1 MRLILGALLATLALN
16 LSAADG
22 QWIEDFDAAKKLA
35 AKEQRLILLDF
46 TGSDWCQPCKMLH
59 QRYYDTTE
67 FKSFAKQNLVLV
79 LVDFPFNKEQSAKQK
94 AANQKLAKTF
104 KVRGYPT
111 TVVLD
116 QSGKELYQEVGL
128 PDLDLAGV
136 IQRLASLKDGKTKMP

>member
-1 MRLILGALLATLALN
+1 MRLMLGFVLAIALN
-16 LSAADG
+16 LSAADEL
-22 QWIEDFDAAKKLA
+22 WTEDFAAAKKLA
-35 AKEQRLILLDF
+35 AKEERLILLDF

-59 QRYYDTTE
+59 QRYYDTKA
-67 FKSFAKQNLVLV
+67 FKEFAKKNLVLV

-94 AANQKLAKTF
+94 TANEKLAKSF

-116 QSGKELYQEVGL
+116 KSGAELYQEVGL

-136 IQRLASLKDGKTKMP
+136 IKRLSSLKAGKPETE